1 MPVRTHKTDHE
12 INEISVMLE
21 HFLLKYEKTRRPISV
36 SFRNLIDTLP
46 NPNRATHL
54 IHPYPAKLLM
64 HIPYFFLSNTI
75 LSQPGDIVLDPFC
88 GSGTVLLESMLAGR
102 NAIGVDVNPLARLIS
117 KVKTTPLDLKK
128 LNGCIA
134 RLQDRIPDESSL
146 DRPDVINLNYWFYP
160 HVVQQLLR
168 ILEGIKSTQD
178 RDIKDFFLVCFSS
191 CARRV
196 SLADPRLSVP
206 VRLRNDQYQQGH
218 WLYEKTDK
226 HLKRLRRINVL
237 AEFDKIVE
245 TNKTRIASLNS
256 KGFERVGAQVVGID
270 AKDLRFDLD
279 QNGQR
284 GRKIPANSVDL
295 IVTSPPYIGAQKYIR
310 ASSLSLGWLGLCESQ
325 ELRKLESQSIGREH
339 FSKKTYVEPVNT
351 GIKMADKVLES
362 LHDVNPLR
370 GRITGA
376 YILEM
381 RETLKEIA
389 RVLKPNGYMVLVAAN
404 NQVCGREFRTQHY
417 LRKISEDSGLTLVL
431 RLVDDIRSRGL
442 MTKRNK
448 TASVITR
455 EWVLLFQKSAGDY
468 GRTD

>member
-1 MPVRTHKTDHE
+1 
-12 INEISVMLE
+12 MLD
-21 HFLLKYEKTRRPISV
+21 HFLSQYGKNRRPISV
-36 SFRNLIDTLP
+36 SFRNLIDILP
-46 NPNRATHL
+46 SPHRTTHL
-54 IHPYPAKLLM
+54 IHSYPAKLLM

-75 LSQPGDIVLDPFC
+75 LSQPGDTVLDPFC

-117 KVKTTPLDLKK
+117 KVKTTPLDIKK
-128 LNGCIA
+128 LDGCIT
-134 RLQDRIPDESSL
+134 RLWARIPNESTL
-146 DRPDVINLNYWFYP
+146 DQPDVINLNYWFYP
-160 HVVQQLLR
+160 HVVQKLLR
-168 ILEGIKSTQD
+168 ILEGIKSTRD

-226 HLKRLRRINVL
+226 LLKRLRRINVL
-237 AEFDKIVE
+237 TEFNKIVE

-256 KGFERVGAQVVGID
+256 KGFDGVVAQVVGVD

-284 GRKIPANSVDL
+284 GRKIPSNSVDL
-295 IVTSPPYIGAQKYIR
+295 IITSPPYIGAQKYIR
-310 ASSLSLGWLGLCESQ
+310 ASSLSLGWLDLCESQ
-325 ELRKLESQSIGREH
+325 QLRELDAQSIGREH
-339 FSKKTYVEPVNT
+339 FSKQTYLESVNT
-351 GIKMADKVLES
+351 GIKSADKVLKS
-362 LHDVNPLR
+362 LHTVNPLR

-404 NQVCGREFRTQHY
+404 NQVCGQEFRTQHY
-417 LRKISEDSGLTLVL
+417 LREITEEFGLTLIL

-455 EWVLLFQKSAGDY
+455 EWVLLFQKSKGGY
-468 GRTD
+468 GRTN